1 MANYVLIHGAWH
13 TGELLEETAIPIKSS
28 GHKVYL
34 PTVVGNRPGDSKS
47 VGLVEAIQSI
57 VDYINEN
64 NISDVILLGHSYGGM
79 IITGVAD
86 KIPDRIHRLI
96 YWNAFVPNN
105 GESLNSMVPQ
115 MYIDLFAQLEK
126 PDGSVELPFPIWREA
141 FINDA
146 DSELAKIAYDKLNP
160 HPYNT
165 FKDLISISK
174 NPSEMEIPKSY
185 INCTEDTSLPQSLP
199 WHPRLSEKLGLF
211 RLIQLPGSHE
221 LCFTNPF
228 LLGQKILDAGK
239 D

>member
-34 PTVVGNRPGDSKS
+34 PTVAGNRPGDSKS

-96 YWNAFVPNN
+96 Y
-105 GESLNSMVPQ
+105 
-115 MYIDLFAQLEK
+115 
-126 PDGSVELPFPIWREA
+126 
-141 FINDA
+141 
-146 DSELAKIAYDKLNP
+146 
-160 HPYNT
+160 
-165 FKDLISISK
+165 
-174 NPSEMEIPKSY
+174 
-185 INCTEDTSLPQSLP
+185 
-199 WHPRLSEKLGLF
+199 
-211 RLIQLPGSHE
+211 
-221 LCFTNPF
+221 
-228 LLGQKILDAGK
+228 
-239 D
+239 

>member
-1 MANYVLIHGAWH
+1 
-13 TGELLEETAIPIKSS
+13 
-28 GHKVYL
+28 
-34 PTVVGNRPGDSKS
+34 
-47 VGLVEAIQSI
+47 LVEAIQSI

-115 MYIDLFAQLEK
+115 MYIDLFTQLEK

-221 LCFTNPF
+221 LCFTNPL